1 MTGADNQQGSRGA
14 IPDPSETVRQ
24 APEQSGEEIV
34 RAAWRHAE
42 AGGNDQ
48 PARIEQL
55 DSGLSAA
62 KAQSTSNRP
71 ERNSLSGKDNLPR
84 RSARSGRVPAHIG
97 ETLSPEAMGNPEGSL
112 RDPLTTDPK
121 GEASRAAAERR
132 IYAARN
138 TPALITTRAAY
149 GERVP
154 LDPWFVSGLT
164 EGEGCF
170 CVAFALR
177 SKLRTGLEIR
187 PSFSLSLNE
196 KDLELLRDLQA
207 FFGCGWIRESKADR
221 TFKYEARAVHKFL
234 DPIIP
239 HFERHPL
246 RGSKA
251 KSFAAF
257 RNVCRMI
264 EQGDHLRR
272 DGLRSII
279 GIAYEMNLG
288 RRRLARD
295 ELLRALDE
303 VKG

>member
-1 MTGADNQQGSRGA
+1 
-14 IPDPSETVRQ
+14 
-24 APEQSGEEIV
+24 
-34 RAAWRHAE
+34 
-42 AGGNDQ
+42 
-48 PARIEQL
+48 
-55 DSGLSAA
+55 
-62 KAQSTSNRP
+62 
-71 ERNSLSGKDNLPR
+71 LSGKNNLPR
-84 RSARSGRVPAHIG
+84 RSVRSGRVPAHIG
-97 ETLSPEAMGNPEGSL
+97 EALPTSVAGNPEGSPS
-112 RDPLTTDPK
+112 DPVTTDPK
-121 GEASRAAAERR
+121 GEAGRIAARR
-132 IYAARN
+132 QINATRN

-170 CVAFALR
+170 CVSFAVR
-177 SKLRTGLEIR
+177 RKLRTGVEVR

-196 KDLELLRDLQA
+196 KDLQLLRDLQA
-207 FFGCGWIRESKADR
+207 FFGCGWIRASKTDR
-221 TFKYEARAVHKFL
+221 TFKYEARAVNDLL

-257 RNVCRMI
+257 ADVCRMI

-279 GIAYEMNLG
+279 DVAYGMNLG
-288 RRRLARD
+288 KRRFTQD
-295 ELLRALDE
+295 DLLRALMR
-303 VKG
+303 